1 MATALLA
8 VLVSIILS
16 HSLPELGRLRHYGW
30 FEGWLRGD
38 FNPFA
43 SSSTWAGR
51 HGGWWSIGVPVAL
64 LALLQFLLWGQA
76 YGFPSFLLAT
86 LLLFY
91 CWGPRDLDADIGAV
105 THAADRDARVQA
117 LQEIPNDPPVPPLG
131 LDGRTLVDTVFRAA
145 LTRWFGVLFWFLL
158 LGAAGALLYRLV
170 QLVAQTEAFRSALP
184 RAHADALRELQV
196 LLDWPAAQMM
206 TLSMA
211 LAADFDAVAQSWR
224 DFHHGIGQG
233 YLVRDIG
240 FLFAA
245 ARASVDAEDEDLDDE
260 AANTTLLP
268 LHQSQSLIW
277 RILVVWM
284 AVLALLVLA
293 GWIG

>member
-1 MATALLA
+1 MATVLLA
-8 VLVSIILS
+8 VLVAIVLS
-16 HSLPELGRLRHYGW
+16 HSIPELGRLRHYGW
-30 FEGWLRGD
+30 YEGWLRGD
-38 FNPFA
+38 LNPLVGSA
-43 SSSTWAGR
+43 TWNGR
-51 HGGWWSIGVPVAL
+51 YGGWWSVGLPVL
-64 LALLQFLLWGQA
+64 LVGLLQWLMAGQA

-86 LLLFY
+86 AVLFY

-105 THAADRDARVQA
+105 THAADRDTRVSA
-117 LQEIPNDPPVPPLG
+117 LQDIPTDPPQPPLA

-158 LGAAGALLYRLV
+158 LGAAGALMYRLV
-170 QLVAQTEAFRSALP
+170 QLAAQSEAHRSALP
-184 RAHADALRELQV
+184 RAHADALRDV
-196 LLDWPAAQMM
+196 HIALDWPAAQLM
-206 TLSMA
+206 TLALA

-233 YLVRDIG
+233 YLVRDVG

-245 ARASVDAEDEDLDDE
+245 ARASVDAEDEDFDDE

-277 RILVVWM
+277 RILVVWL
-284 AVLALLVLA
+284 AVLAMFVLA

>member
-1 MATALLA
+1 MSTALLA
-8 VLVSIILS
+8 VLVSIVLS

-38 FNPFA
+38 FNPLVG
-43 SSSTWAGR
+43 SGVWRGS
-51 HGGWWSIGVPVAL
+51 HGGWWSVGVPVL
-64 LALLQFLLWGQA
+64 LVGALQFFLHGVA

-86 LLLFY
+86 AVLFY

-105 THAADRDARVQA
+105 THAPDRDTRVAA
-117 LQEIPNDPPVPPLG
+117 LQEIPTDPPAPPLG
-131 LDGRTLVDTVFRAA
+131 LDGRSLVDTVFRAA

-170 QLVAQTEAFRSALP
+170 QLVAQSEAFRSALP
-184 RAHADALRELQV
+184 RAHADALRDLH
-196 LLDWPAAQMM
+196 LALDWPAAQLM
-206 TLSMA
+206 TLAMA

-245 ARASVDAEDEDLDDE
+245 ARASVDAEDEDFEDE

-268 LHQSQSLIW
+268 LHQSQSLVW
-277 RILVVWM
+277 RILVVWL
-284 AVLALLVLA
+284 ATLALFVLA

>member
-8 VLVSIILS
+8 VIVSIVLS

-38 FNPFA
+38 LNPFVA
-43 SSSTWAGR
+43 TAWWQGR
-51 HGGWWSIGVPVAL
+51 FGGLCSVGLPVLVIAIP
-64 LALLQFLLWGQA
+64 QFLFHGLG
-76 YGFPSFLLAT
+76 YGLPSFLLAT
-86 LLLFY
+86 VVLFY

-105 THAADRDARVQA
+105 THAEDRDARLAA
-117 LQEIPNDPPVPPLG
+117 LQSIPTDPPSPPLG
-131 LDGRTLVDTVFRAA
+131 LDGRSLVDAVFRAA
-145 LTRWFGVLFWFLL
+145 LSRWFGVLFWFLL
-158 LGAAGALLYRLV
+158 LGAAGALLYRTV
-170 QLVAQTEAFRSALP
+170 QLVAQSETFRSALP
-184 RAHADALRELQV
+184 RAHSEALREFQV
-196 LLDWPAAQMM
+196 MLDWPSAQLM
-206 TLSMA
+206 TLAMA

-245 ARASVDAEDEDLDDE
+245 ARASVDAEDEDFEDE

-268 LHQSQSLIW
+268 LHQSQSLVW

-284 AVLALLVLA
+284 ATLALFVLA

>member
-30 FEGWLRGD
+30 FEAWLRGD
-38 FNPFA
+38 FNPF
-43 SSSTWAGR
+43 SSSSSWAGR
-51 HGGWWSIGVPVAL
+51 FGGWWSIGVPVAA

-86 LLLFY
+86 ILLFY

-105 THAADRDARVQA
+105 THAADRDARIAA
-117 LQEIPNDPPVPPLG
+117 LQDLPGDPPSPPLG

-158 LGAAGALLYRLV
+158 LGACGALLYRLV
-170 QLVAQTEAFRSALP
+170 QLAAQSESFRSALP
-184 RAHADALRELQV
+184 RTHADALRELHL
-196 LLDWPAAQMM
+196 LLDWPAAQLM
-206 TLSMA
+206 TLAMA

-277 RILVVWM
+277 RILLVWM

>member
-8 VLVSIILS
+8 VLVSIVLS

-30 FEGWLRGD
+30 FESWLRGD

-43 SSSTWAGR
+43 GSGIWAGR

-105 THAADRDARVQA
+105 THAADRDARVAA
-117 LQEIPNDPPVPPLG
+117 LQEIPSDPPVPPLA

-170 QLVAQTEAFRSALP
+170 QLVAQSEAFRSALP
-184 RAHADALRELQV
+184 RAHADALRELHV

-245 ARASVDAEDEDLDDE
+245 ARASVDAEDEDFDDE

>member
-30 FEGWLRGD
+30 FEGWLRGE
-38 FNPFA
+38 FNPLVGA
-43 SSSTWAGR
+43 GSWSGR
-51 HGGWWSIGVPVAL
+51 HGGWWSIGVPV
-64 LALLQFLLWGQA
+64 LALAVVQFLIVGVA
-76 YGFPSFLLAT
+76 YGFPAFLLAT
-86 LLLFY
+86 LVLFY
-91 CWGPRDLDADIGAV
+91 CWGPRDLDADIAAV
-105 THAADRDARVQA
+105 THASDRDARVAA
-117 LQEIPNDPPVPPLG
+117 LQDIPSEPPVPPLA
-131 LDGRTLVDTVFRAA
+131 LDGRSMVDTVFRAA
-145 LTRWFGVLFWFLL
+145 LSRWFGVLFWFLL

-170 QLVAQTEAFRSALP
+170 QLVAQSESFRSSLP
-184 RAHADALRELQV
+184 RAHADALRELHV
-196 LLDWPAAQMM
+196 LLDWPAAQLM
-206 TLSMA
+206 TLALA

-224 DFHHGIGQG
+224 DFHHSIGQG
-233 YLVRDIG
+233 YLVRDLG

-245 ARASVDAEDEDLDDE
+245 ARASVDAEDEDFEDE

-277 RILVVWM
+277 RILVLWL
-284 AVLALLVLA
+284 AVLAMFVLA

>member
-8 VLVSIILS
+8 VLVAIILS

-30 FEGWLRGD
+30 FEAWLRGE
-38 FNPFA
+38 FNPF
-43 SSSTWAGR
+43 SGSGSWNGR
-51 HGGWWSIGVPVAL
+51 FGGWWSVGVPVLL

-86 LLLFY
+86 AVLFY
-91 CWGPRDLDADIGAV
+91 CWGPRDLDADIAAV
-105 THAADRDARVQA
+105 AQASDRDARVAA
-117 LQEIPNDPPVPPLG
+117 LQDIPAEPPVPPLS
-131 LDGRTLVDTVFRAA
+131 LDGRSLVDSVFRAA
-145 LTRWFGVLFWFLL
+145 LARWFGVLFWFLL

-170 QLVAQTEAFRSALP
+170 QLVAQSESFRSTLP
-184 RAHADALRELQV
+184 RAHADALRDLQV
-196 LLDWPAAQMM
+196 VLDWPAAQLM
-206 TLSMA
+206 TLALA

-240 FLFAA
+240 FLLAA
-245 ARASVDAEDEDLDDE
+245 ARASVDAEDEDFEDE

-268 LHQSQSLIW
+268 LHQAQSLVW
-277 RILVVWM
+277 RILVLWL
-284 AVLALLVLA
+284 AVLALFVLA